1 MARVNPVEEK
11 IFTENFS
18 LPMKWLEVMAH
29 PSVKD
34 KAKLLMDLKY
44 EMTIDDVLDLEE
56 YQQYENWMNYEQ
68 YQRDSVRK

>member
-1 MARVNPVEEK
+1 
-11 IFTENFS
+11 
-18 LPMKWLEVMAH
+18 MKWLEVMAH

-34 KAKLLMDLKY
+34 KAKLLIDLKY